1 MVTEYKLV
9 FDSISVYSFVS
20 SWSRPRF
27 WWSVCQRVHYFITFG
42 YSKAMAQSRRSG
54 GSFRERRGRVEDI
67 SESDLTNPWNFFKLF
82 MSPDDVVI
90 TWCREH
96 NLIANTVLC
105 STQTGGTKCGGTMD
119 LKAHSGRAGGAVFRC
134 RTNRNHEKPFRTN
147 SFFEKS
153 NLTIQDIMLFVK
165 SYLDKCTLLQCSIFC
180 GLAYGT
186 TAVNWASFIRELFK
200 EHFHRNT
207 KGKKLQGEIE
217 IDESLFGRRVK
228 YHRGN
233 PNAGLKVSCTTV

>member
-1 MVTEYKLV
+1 MVQRLCWVIVLRRISDYGYRTAPPLV
-9 FDSISVYSFVS
+9 AFYDTLGIRMTYSRLKS
-20 SWSRPRF
+20 PAS
-27 WWSVCQRVHYFITFG
+27 T
-42 YSKAMAQSRRSG
+42 
-54 GSFRERRGRVEDI
+54 RG
-67 SESDLTNPWNFFKLF
+67 
-82 MSPDDVVI
+82 

-119 LKAHSGRAGGAVFRC
+119 LNAYSGRAGGAVFRC

-147 SFFEKS
+147 SFFKTS
-153 NLTIQDIMLFVK
+153 NLKIQDIMLFVR

-228 YHRGN
+228 YRRGN
-233 PNAGLKVSCTTV
+233 PNAGLKVSCTAVLPRAFTNVM